1 MKLFFTSVTSVTPA
15 GPIKLIRLVALG
27 TLVAA
32 ALLPAPVYAE
42 EVIEET
48 PSGGVNWTQGV
59 VFAHGYGTA
68 REDLSNAQRRIL
80 SRRAAIVDG
89 QRNLLEITKGVRINS
104 VLKTDQAMQQS
115 REVATR
121 VEGIIKGAQPVK
133 EHYQNDV
140 YTVTMAMPIEGE
152 FLKVVWPAD
161 SRQTAQWEI
170 MSPARMAAR
179 LRPILVVG
187 DVVMDFLIPAAHA
200 ADPIVIRDDK
210 QADAYRK
217 LLEWLETGSAEN
229 VRPMLERAIIDF
241 ETNNQFSGLL
251 IDASGVPG
259 FELATIPKI
268 RDEEGNVL
276 YPSSDT
282 SYNDIVNNRGVTYDF
297 DLQDAV
303 RNQRVATTPFI
314 IKALDT
320 YKNLASDLI
329 ITRQDAARVKQ
340 SPSTLEAMNKAG
352 VLIVVAI

>member
-1 MKLFFTSVTSVTPA
+1 MKR
-15 GPIKLIRLVALG
+15 PITAITAIIALVAVA
-27 TLVAA
+27 LVPA
-32 ALLPAPVYAE
+32 ALHAE
-42 EVIEET
+42 DVIKET
-48 PSGGVNWTQGV
+48 PSGGINWTQGV

-68 REDLSNAQRRIL
+68 KAGLSDAQRRIL

-104 VLKTDQAMQQS
+104 VLKTDEAMQQS

-121 VEGIIKGAQPVK
+121 VEGIIKGAQPIK

-140 YTVTMAMPIEGE
+140 YTVTMAMPMEGE
-152 FLKVVWPAD
+152 FLKTVWPD
-161 SRQTAQWEI
+161 ERRQTSQWEI
-170 MSPARMAAR
+170 LSPARAVAR
-179 LRPILVVG
+179 LRPLLLVG
-187 DVVMDFLIPAAHA
+187 DVVMDFMIPAASA
-200 ADPIVIRDDK
+200 AEPIVIRDEK
-210 QADAYRK
+210 QAEAYRK
-217 LLEWLETGSAEN
+217 LLEWLDTGSPAD
-229 VRPMLERAIIDF
+229 VRPMLEQAITDF

-251 IDASGVPG
+251 VDASGVPG
-259 FELATIPKI
+259 FELATIPRI

-276 YPSSDT
+276 YPSPET
-282 SYNDIVNNRGVTYDF
+282 RYNDIVNNRGVTYDF

-340 SPSTLEAMNKAG
+340 SPSTLQAMNKAG